1 MSARSSERTGAAY
14 APRDGVLVLGDG
26 HLRALLARR
35 VGRAFDPCVARELD
49 AAGLLVDGGVDP
61 AVEPI
66 LDALVGSGPRFRLVT
81 RVRGAACSLTAA
93 VGEAGAALVVRPPAD
108 GRVHLRYLSVGGL
121 ARHLARRVGVGSH
134 VGGRPSSISWPLAV
148 AAWGDV
154 VGPFRTASPSGWATG
169 RRVGELHELRWVVR
183 PGDAARTALVTA
195 VVDGEL
201 LEVRPDPAGAGYLV
215 GPADPLGLWVRISE
229 LVSGGPARCGQ
240 PPRPPR
246 RRGAG
251 PEPL

>member
-1 MSARSSERTGAAY
+1 MSKRSGVAY

-26 HLRALLARR
+26 HLRALLVRR
-35 VGRAFDPCVARELD
+35 LGRAFDPCVARELE
-49 AAGLLVDGGVDP
+49 AAGLLVDGRVDP
-61 AVEPI
+61 IVGPI
-66 LDALVGSGPRFRLVT
+66 LDALVGTGARLRLVS
-81 RVRGAACSLTAA
+81 RGKGAVCSLTAA
-93 VGEAGAALVVRPPAD
+93 VGKVGAALMVRPPGG

-121 ARHLARRVGVGSH
+121 ARHLARRVGVGQH
-134 VGGRPSSISWPLAV
+134 VGVRPSSMEGPLAL

-154 VGPFRTASPSGWATG
+154 IGPFRTASPSGWATG

-229 LVSGGPARCGQ
+229 LVSGGPARCDR

-251 PEPL
+251 PEPS